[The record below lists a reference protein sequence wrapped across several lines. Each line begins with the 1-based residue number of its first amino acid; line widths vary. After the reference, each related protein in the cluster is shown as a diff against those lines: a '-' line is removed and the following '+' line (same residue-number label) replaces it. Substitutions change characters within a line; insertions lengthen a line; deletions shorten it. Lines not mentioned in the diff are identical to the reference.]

1 MAELLLSTEFPYHHH
16 IRDAVNHLT
25 VIKHHGRIF
34 LHAQRP
40 GMCHIAVM
48 SSQFRLH
55 HLPFGRLHTCPDH
68 RFSLIRI
75 SRQRAKKAGLKLLR
89 CIQQNHPDTIGRING
104 EVLRIGINCCAGRRC
119 QRQENREQKI
129 RYIVR
134 LRQTISDLQR
144 AHKQHQ

>member
-1 MAELLLSTEFPYHHH
+1 MAELLPQYGVSGHHH
-16 IRDAVNHLT
+16 ISGAVNHLT

-55 HLPFGRLHTCPDH
+55 HLPFGRLHTCPDQ

-75 SRQRAKKAGLKLLR
+75 SRQRAKKR
-89 CIQQNHPDTIGRING
+89 F
-104 EVLRIGINCCAGRRC
+104 
-119 QRQENREQKI
+119 
-129 RYIVR
+129 
-134 LRQTISDLQR
+134 
-144 AHKQHQ
+144 